1 VSFGRLLGVST
12 LASSLVFA
20 QADTRTA
27 EIQRARAEALKHLEP
42 DDVSRTERL
51 LRWFKDNKPLERFS
65 TGFNGVRA
73 KLGRMVTGGGF
84 GFGPEYF
91 RDDLLDGNM
100 IFRVAAQTSTR
111 NYQKFDA
118 EWALPNLWDGR
129 AGFQLYGVH
138 HNYPGVNYYGS
149 GPDSSKQARS
159 NYRLEDTATD
169 ATGWVRATRRLS
181 LGATAGHLWVNVGPG
196 TDRRFISSD
205 KLFTPSQ
212 SPGIDRQTDFLRY
225 GAFAEFD
232 YRDGIFG
239 PKSGGNYF
247 VQYSVFQD
255 RKLSLHDFRRLE
267 VELQQYIGI
276 FNKTRRFALRARTVL
291 TDAGAGASVP
301 FYLQPSLGGSDEL
314 RGFRPFRFADN
325 NSLLLNGEYRW
336 EAFSGLDMALFAD
349 AGKVF
354 PRWGSLNFAGLE
366 SSAGFGLRFNAR
378 NRTFLRMDVGFS
390 HEGFQVWLKFND
402 VFGRRLFGSSSTQ
415 PIL

>member
-1 VSFGRLLGVST
+1 
-12 LASSLVFA
+12 
-20 QADTRTA
+20 
-27 EIQRARAEALKHLEP
+27 
-42 DDVSRTERL
+42 
-51 LRWFKDNKPLERFS
+51 
-65 TGFNGVRA
+65 
-73 KLGRMVTGGGF
+73 
-84 GFGPEYF
+84 
-91 RDDLLDGNM
+91 
-100 IFRVAAQTSTR
+100 
-111 NYQKFDA
+111 
-118 EWALPNLWDGR
+118 
-129 AGFQLYGVH
+129 
-138 HNYPGVNYYGS
+138 
-149 GPDSSKQARS
+149 
-159 NYRLEDTATD
+159 
-169 ATGWVRATRRLS
+169 LS